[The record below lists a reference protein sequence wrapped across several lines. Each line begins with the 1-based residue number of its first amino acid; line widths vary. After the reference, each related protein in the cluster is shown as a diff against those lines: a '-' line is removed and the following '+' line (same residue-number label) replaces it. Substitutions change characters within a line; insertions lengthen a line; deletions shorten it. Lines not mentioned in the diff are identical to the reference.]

1 MCQLKHK
8 RVIPES
14 QHVIFGSWQAD
25 ELRAIMRE
33 IMEPFMVRNDN
44 LIQKID
50 RSMEQNDKLFS
61 GLIAEIKDL
70 NATMRADHVRWDAA
84 IAEMRANSAD
94 IHAIVEEMRV
104 GNAEIRAMVGEMR
117 VSNAE
122 IHAMVEEVR
131 VSNAEIHA
139 MVEEVRA
146 LRTGVAPSP

>member
-14 QHVIFGSWQAD
+14 QHVIIGSWQAD

-50 RSMEQNDKLFS
+50 RSMEQNDKNFG

-84 IAEMRANSAD
+84 IAEMRANNAD
-94 IHAIVEEMRV
+94 
-104 GNAEIRAMVGEMR
+104 
-117 VSNAE
+117 
-122 IHAMVEEVR
+122 IHAMVEE
-131 VSNAEIHA
+131 
-139 MVEEVRA
+139 MRA
-146 LRTGVAPSP
+146 VRTGAAPSP